1 MVIYVDELF
10 LENFIMNYII
20 LYITAY
26 FSKIKPKWYR
36 LSFASALGA
45 IYVILTYIVNISI
58 YNSLISKAI
67 LSILIVIVG
76 FNFKRTIEFLKII
89 LVFYLT
95 TFAIGGAGFCIGY
108 FSDAVTITETGMIYV
123 KEISLKIV
131 IISMLVTFIMAKV
144 VIMILKNRMNLS
156 AEYFDIDIF
165 LEDKKAKLSAFLD
178 TGNTI
183 HEPFSQRGVVFVE
196 GEAVRTFFPREIYE
210 VLIKGEDM
218 EKIKE
223 DFWKSKIV
231 LIPVSTINESYQ
243 IKCGIRTD
251 KIVIHDKECNIEK
264 QRIAVVLCN
273 NISKDGSYSAI
284 IGKNIFEV

>member
-1 MVIYVDELF
+1 VVIYVDELF

-36 LSFASALGA
+36 LSLASILGA

-89 LVFYLT
+89 CVFYLT

-144 VIMILKNRMNLS
+144 VVMILKNRINLS

-165 LEDKKAKLSAFLD
+165 FEDKKAK
-178 TGNTI
+178 
-183 HEPFSQRGVVFVE
+183 
-196 GEAVRTFFPREIYE
+196 
-210 VLIKGEDM
+210 
-218 EKIKE
+218 
-223 DFWKSKIV
+223 
-231 LIPVSTINESYQ
+231 
-243 IKCGIRTD
+243 
-251 KIVIHDKECNIEK
+251 
-264 QRIAVVLCN
+264 
-273 NISKDGSYSAI
+273 
-284 IGKNIFEV
+284 